1 MTKHVLIVD
10 DDPNLCLVLEAE
22 LCSREYQVSVLQSP
36 EEALRRL
43 EAGDVDVVLTDV
55 NMQRLS
61 GVELCARVVASGRD
75 IPVVVMTAFGSMDS
89 ALAAIHA
96 GAFDYVTKP
105 LDMGALAATLDR
117 GVRARSLRSQAR
129 WLREGHPEDSFE
141 ELVGSSPAM
150 TKAYGLIDRVA
161 KTDVTVLVTGE
172 SGSGKELVAKAI
184 HSRGPR
190 AGGPFIAINC
200 AAMPE
205 PLLES
210 ELFGHTR
217 GAFTDAHQARKG
229 LFLKASGGTLFLDE
243 IGEMPAGMQAK
254 LLRALQERR
263 VRPVGGDTE
272 TPFDAR
278 IVAAT
283 HRDLEAEVAAKRFR
297 EDLFYRINVVRI
309 DLPPL
314 RARGRDI
321 LLLAQH
327 ILQRSQPGGRRIVGF
342 TPAVLDA
349 LLSYPWPGNVREL
362 QNCIQRGVAL
372 AEFDHL
378 GLDDL
383 PDTVR
388 YFKGPPA
395 AGEAACELIPAE
407 ELERRYIAQVLAAV
421 GGNKAAAARILGFD
435 RRTLSRKADASAERV
450 AEPPRPPEDAAT
462 GARAAPTPLDAAVFP
477 S

>member
-1 MTKHVLIVD
+1 MSKHVLVVD
-10 DDPNLCLVLEAE
+10 DDPNFCLVLGAE
-22 LCSREYQVSVLQSP
+22 LCSRKYQVSVVQSP

-43 EAGDVDVVLTDV
+43 EAGGIDVVLTDV
-55 NMQRLS
+55 NMQSLS
-61 GVELCARVVASGRD
+61 GVELCARVGASGRD
-75 IPVVVMTAFGSMDS
+75 IPVIVMTAFGSMDS

-105 LDMGALAATLDR
+105 LDMGALATALDR
-117 GVRARSLRSQAR
+117 GVRARSLRIEAR
-129 WLREGHPEDSFE
+129 RLREGGPGDPFE
-141 ELVGSSPAM
+141 ELVGSSPPM
-150 TKAYGLIDRVA
+150 TKVYGLIERVA
-161 KTDVTVLVTGE
+161 TTDVTVLVTGE

-190 AGGPFIAINC
+190 ANGPFVAVNC
-200 AAMPE
+200 AALPE
-205 PLLES
+205 QLLES

-229 LFLKASGGTLFLDE
+229 LFVKASGGTLFLDE
-243 IGEMPAGMQAK
+243 IGEMPAGVQAK

-272 TPFDAR
+272 TAFDAR
-278 IVAAT
+278 VVAAT
-283 HRDLEAEVAAKRFR
+283 HRNLEAEIAAKRFR
-297 EDLFYRINVVRI
+297 EDLFYRINVVRV

-327 ILQRSQPGGRRIVGF
+327 ILQRSQPAGRRIVGF
-342 TPAVLDA
+342 TPAALDA

-362 QNCIQRGVAL
+362 QNCIHRGVAL
-372 AEFDHL
+372 AEFDHI

-388 YFKGPPA
+388 HCKVADAVGVGA
-395 AGEAACELIPAE
+395 SELIPAE

-435 RRTLSRKADASAERV
+435 RRTLSRKADLRAGAEVPRASEGASAGPRATPTQVDETV
-450 AEPPRPPEDAAT
+450 A
-462 GARAAPTPLDAAVFP
+462 P